1 MTVYFAPPGE
11 PLDGDNWQEL
21 GNLGADGYQ
30 IEESD
35 ISETSIEINAHLPNL
50 ADMFRRNGKDLR
62 TKVAATYQSSF
73 TFQLEDDLKA
83 FINAMHGF
91 DFYALQAT
99 VNEWLNRPALSR
111 IPKIDLLEI
120 AIAVNRHVTTEA
132 YIQEQMT
139 GYLKTMKG
147 N

>member
-1 MTVYFAPPGE
+1 MTAYFAPPGE

-30 IEESD
+30 FEESD
-35 ISETSIEINAHLPNL
+35 INQKSIEINAHVPNL
-50 ADMFRRNGKDLR
+50 ADMFRRHGKDLR
-62 TKVAATYQSSF
+62 AKVVATYQSSF
-73 TFQLEDDLKA
+73 TFHMEDDLKA

-99 VNEWLNRPALSR
+99 VNEWLNRPATSR

-120 AIAVNRHVTTEA
+120 AIAVKRHVSPGKYNYWQLGKFLQA
-132 YIQEQMT
+132 P
-139 GYLKTMKG
+139 KG